1 MSLNTQLSDAA
12 ANAAVNALCALA
24 NGGFLKIYSGT
35 QPATGNSALT
45 GTLLATINLAAT
57 AFGNAC
63 ERGRGAGWHV
73 GRDYRHHGDGGVL
86 RDPEIRWCDEPD
98 YGFDWDRKL
107 QPEPERTS
115 LVQNALVAVTNYTYT
130 LTEAGS

>member
-24 NGGFLKIYSGT
+24 NGGFLKIYSGS
-35 QPATGNSALT
+35 QPATGNAALT

-57 AFGNAC
+57 AFGAAAS
-63 ERGRGAGWHV
+63 GSATLAGTGAATIANTGTAGYFV
-73 GRDYRHHGDGGVL
+73 IQKSDGTTNLIMGSIGTASCNL
-86 RDPEIRWCDEPD
+86 N
-98 YGFDWDRKL
+98 L
-107 QPEPERTS
+107 NSTS
-115 LVQNALVAVTNYTYT
+115 LVQNALVAVTGYTYT